1 MIDPVSNVNVS
12 TVLAFIL
19 ISVWAPSPVWAAKNA
34 YVAVKRVSASA
45 IIDTTLIIFVF
56 LFSIKN
62 LLHL

>member
-45 IIDTTLIIFVF
+45 IIDTTLLICNFII
-56 LFSIKN
+56 
-62 LLHL
+62 